1 MNTAPNVNGVD
12 KGQYLNLLVA
22 QLQNQDPLKPMD
34 QQEQVAQLAQ
44 FSMVEGI
51 DRLNTRFDQFFELQ
65 MLGNGRNLL
74 GSTVEFQSNN
84 GLTETGIV
92 ERISAEDSGIVLT
105 VNGQTVTMD
114 QVAAL
119 VNSASIGTP

>member
-105 VNGQTVTMD
+105 VNGQTITMD

-119 VNSASIGTP
+119 MNSASIGTP

>member
-74 GSTVEFQSNN
+74 GSTVEFHSND
-84 GLTETGIV
+84 GLIESGIV

-105 VNGQTVTMD
+105 VNGHAISMD

-119 VNSASIGTP
+119 VNPVDASTS